1 MSRLLLLLSL
11 IGAAIYALLAY
22 THDVLT
28 DEKAEKTYA
37 EQTQPKQPVE
47 HVSSWDTYLPDRSSN
62 QNPKLATSLSAQVPP
77 QQSDEPS
84 QNSERNADQVAT
96 SENNATSLGTD
107 DAEPKPV
114 ELAKVVL
121 GAQTIES
128 PTRTQVATDSTT
140 ESPTLIS
147 PKSNKRHRSAKHA
160 AHGVAVANA
169 DPWNARWARRA
180 DRRRGFGLFMF
191 RPVPRFAQR

>member
-11 IGAAIYALLAY
+11 IGAAIYALLTY

-47 HVSSWDTYLPDRSSN
+47 HVSSWDAYLPDRSSN

-77 QQSDEPS
+77 RQSDEPS

-96 SENNATSLGTD
+96 SENNATSSWNRRR
-107 DAEPKPV
+107 EPKPV

-121 GAQTIES
+121 GAQTHSQASVAS
-128 PTRTQVATDSTT
+128 PTVRFYRPGTELQVVRREGIWFEVST
-140 ESPTLIS
+140 
-147 PKSNKRHRSAKHA
+147 R
-160 AHGVAVANA
+160 
-169 DPWNARWARRA
+169 
-180 DRRRGFGLFMF
+180 
-191 RPVPRFAQR
+191 